1 MQMKHSIS
9 NLKVNMDILKSE
21 KETHK
26 NSSAQ
31 YSKCGLSQKFKVVE
45 SMTVSTVLRCI
56 THITL

>member
-26 NSSAQ
+26 DSSAQ
-31 YSKCGLSQKFKVVE
+31 YLKRGSSQKFKVVE
-45 SMTVSTVLRCI
+45 SVTASPVMRCI
-56 THITL
+56 THTTL